1 MERET
6 KRRWGRGGGEEAQKW
21 ELGDLVLSWSVG
33 DILNEALYDN
43 QVEKIPEVFESIPKY
58 FESYAAPLLEE
69 TRAEL
74 CSSLESISQA
84 PHSQIRCIEAAEPSS
99 SKTSKPSYYIDV
111 DFWENES
118 TAAAAE
124 SYKARNGDV
133 FVLSSIKPEFA
144 DEFGRYGVTYC
155 VAMVTEVAMDEEYQ
169 KGFKVKAS
177 KSIDVEG
184 DLNKYNFAIFLANI
198 MSNIRIWRAIH
209 FDTGMNCNFSIINKV
224 LRPRNMVNGKCNI
237 CITRDEYL
245 FLENLM
251 SMNLN
256 QSQMDA
262 VKDAISTIQC
272 EHSNFVKL
280 IWGPPGTG
288 KTKTVAAILWAL
300 LHMQCRTLICAPTN
314 VAVLGVCSRLLQL
327 LKHFSAHDR
336 VNGSLCSLGDVL
348 LFGNR
353 DRMEIDDELC
363 DVFLDYRLD
372 QLVECFVPSSGWK
385 HSIASMISLLEDSSS
400 QYDMILATTKEES
413 ITFLEFIGKQFDAVA
428 LRLQSCLRNLWVHL
442 PRKCFS
448 RENSIN
454 MFALMDLLG
463 TFSQLLSNEDLT
475 DDDAKKVFW
484 KGELEAKY
492 TMDDSKSSHIRS
504 SARQA
509 LDEARVKCVRL
520 LKALQGTL
528 DFPHTA
534 DKSEIRDY
542 FLRNAIL
549 IFCTVSSSSRLH
561 HANIEPL
568 DVLVVDEAAQLKE
581 CESVIPLRLD
591 WLKHAILVGDE
602 CQLRAT
608 VKSQVCTEAG
618 FGKSLFERLVS
629 LGYDKNLLNIQYR
642 MHPAISFFPNARFY
656 EKKILDG
663 PNVKDS
669 NYNKNYQDFEFGP
682 YAFINIADGR
692 EELDGVRNSRKNMVE
707 VAAALHLVGVLFK
720 SWQTTQ
726 QKLSIG
732 VVSPY
737 SSQVNAIKDK
747 LGDKYN
753 SYSGFDVRV
762 KSIDGFQGEED
773 DVIILSTVRS
783 NNKGTIG
790 FLEDNQRTNVALT
803 RARTVEVPMSWDV
816 GRDIIRYKRISKC
829 GSELTEEDD
838 GNMETLNVMENSKVS
853 ESLLLMKFYALSSG
867 VAKHLLTARDGSE
880 LNVPFELTD
889 QEEEIIRFPQSSFI
903 LGRSG
908 TGKTTILTTKLV
920 QKEQRHFIASG
931 GLKSGKAVLSEAAV
945 DDVEQNEDVGSS
957 EGNFVRQIF
966 ITVSSKLCS
975 AIRSHICRLRSFATG
990 GDTSTTMNSL
1000 GLDDISDSLDDFL
1013 DIPDSFSELP
1023 QKHYPLVITF
1033 RKFLKMLDGTMR
1045 ISFFDKYCS
1054 EWGVSS
1060 SERGVS
1066 KSLALQTF
1074 IQSKEVDYEKFAGS
1088 YWTHFDADMTKK
1100 LDPSTVFT
1108 QIISHIK
1115 GGSEAG
1121 KFQEAKLERE
1131 EYIMLSNKRFST
1143 LGSKTR
1149 EIIYDIFID
1158 YENKK
1163 RMAGEFDLSDVV
1175 NHLHKQ
1181 LSCDGFTGDKLDFVY
1196 IDEVQDLT
1204 MRQLALLRYVCMNF
1218 EEGFTFAG
1226 DTAQTIAR
1234 GIDFRF
1240 EDIRSLFYTEFL
1252 SRSEILNQDSKK
1264 KEFTM
1269 ADMFQL
1275 NQNFRT
1281 HFGVLKL
1288 AQSIMDLLY
1297 YFFPVCVDKLSPETS
1312 LIYGEA
1318 PVLLESSNDEN
1329 AIVTIFGESRNT
1341 TGSSSGFGAEQ
1352 VILVR
1357 DDCAKRQILEFVG
1370 EQALVLTIVEC
1381 KGLEFQAMQT
1391 ASSAEDWK
1399 LRGIKL
1405 FHEGHFEMATMCF
1418 EKAGDEFRE
1427 KWARAAG
1434 LVLTAEQVISTNQEM
1449 GEAALLKAA
1458 ELYEII
1464 GKPEKAATC
1473 YIKLKDYMKAG
1484 TIYMEKCGKSRL
1496 EDAGDCFAKAECWT
1510 LAADVYSQA
1519 KCFLKCISIC
1529 SKGQLFDSG
1538 LQYLERWKEESFV
1551 DKQNYKD
1558 FDEVRF
1564 TYLENCAIHYYERGE
1579 KERMMASVKAFQSM
1593 DRIRSFLTSK
1603 NLLEELL
1610 KVEIEMGN
1618 FLEAAK
1624 ICRRKGDI
1632 LQEAEMLEK
1641 AGLFEKAVRLILF
1654 HVVINSLWIS
1664 GSDGWPLKKFTGK
1677 EELLNRAKTFA
1688 QKVSDSFYSS
1698 VCSEAEMLGDMPKTL
1713 LNMSKHLIE
1722 AQKCQNIRLEFFT
1735 ARAILDVLLRSE
1747 TSEYF
1752 FDSEVVLDVEK
1763 HANEM
1768 MSQNRFSAETLVHI
1782 WNLWKAI
1789 VLEVLNH
1796 LDKTES
1802 LDKKECIMYEELC
1815 LEYLGVRKDDNDI
1828 SYVVL
1833 NKDASWVQNTGKVSL
1848 YKDRNH
1854 VVMNAHHYASSAR
1867 NYWTMELCS
1876 VGITVLEKL
1885 ESMICFPP
1893 RNLISQFSR
1902 GKVVLCI
1909 YEVAKFL
1916 KGFESSP
1923 SKLAEKVCRFFC
1935 LSLESFWNIVFP
1947 YDWKDRTTEDMLH
1960 IHEYRTAENLLD
1972 DLLDQNLKPVN
1983 GNLTHGQ
1990 IGRVV
1995 MLILLTGR
2003 LADDSFNIIKGCLN
2017 KMSEWREFLE
2027 QLKIFLDHGSSKIL
2041 LISLFKKA
2049 LEAAFKADWIHELD
2063 YIAPHCFMYL
2073 LECLMFL
2080 ALSCQESRWEVFCTK
2095 SLLIGMLRCHG
2106 CRGYIDSCLI
2116 PVPNMQLDTPVN
2128 IPLAFTA
2135 MITKSLLSSTHEIR
2149 QWIQKSSLPS
2159 GSYRPMIL
2167 QLVTILYLTYL
2178 NTGIDTHEFATLLLY
2193 NNLLGDLPRAF
2204 SEKLRHVI
2212 YSRTQNYSRFL
2223 SAFADALETIGN
2235 PLVGSR
2241 PCLCNAIPEDLGN
2254 VKDKESSQDSSNM
2267 SSSCSPSTGI
2277 ERNKTGNQQ
2286 TSLEK
2291 SEGYQ
2296 CGNVEESAVDT
2307 VKFLETVISQLKEE
2321 RTQEDFG
2328 EHLVQEMMSVCDEFR
2343 QLTGRNE
2350 GEDLN
2355 ARWQDWRCKLQ
2366 QVMNSLTV
2374 KKGISKEAFEST
2386 VHSCDN
2392 TPEGESAPD
2401 DKEAEVEAVTVC
2413 STTEQRKEQHTE
2425 RESKKGRKKA
2435 KGKGKN
2441 KGKKH

>member
-1 MERET
+1 
-6 KRRWGRGGGEEAQKW
+6 
-21 ELGDLVLSWSVG
+21 
-33 DILNEALYDN
+33 
-43 QVEKIPEVFESIPKY
+43 
-58 FESYAAPLLEE
+58 
-69 TRAEL
+69 
-74 CSSLESISQA
+74 
-84 PHSQIRCIEAAEPSS
+84 
-99 SKTSKPSYYIDV
+99 
-111 DFWENES
+111 
-118 TAAAAE
+118 
-124 SYKARNGDV
+124 
-133 FVLSSIKPEFA
+133 
-144 DEFGRYGVTYC
+144 
-155 VAMVTEVAMDEEYQ
+155 
-169 KGFKVKAS
+169 
-177 KSIDVEG
+177 
-184 DLNKYNFAIFLANI
+184 
-198 MSNIRIWRAIH
+198 
-209 FDTGMNCNFSIINKV
+209 
-224 LRPRNMVNGKCNI
+224 
-237 CITRDEYL
+237 
-245 FLENLM
+245 
-251 SMNLN
+251 
-256 QSQMDA
+256 
-262 VKDAISTIQC
+262 
-272 EHSNFVKL
+272 
-280 IWGPPGTG
+280 
-288 KTKTVAAILWAL
+288 
-300 LHMQCRTLICAPTN
+300 
-314 VAVLGVCSRLLQL
+314 
-327 LKHFSAHDR
+327 
-336 VNGSLCSLGDVL
+336 
-348 LFGNR
+348 
-353 DRMEIDDELC
+353 
-363 DVFLDYRLD
+363 
-372 QLVECFVPSSGWK
+372 
-385 HSIASMISLLEDSSS
+385 
-400 QYDMILATTKEES
+400 
-413 ITFLEFIGKQFDAVA
+413 
-428 LRLQSCLRNLWVHL
+428 
-442 PRKCFS
+442 
-448 RENSIN
+448 
-454 MFALMDLLG
+454 
-463 TFSQLLSNEDLT
+463 
-475 DDDAKKVFW
+475 
-484 KGELEAKY
+484 
-492 TMDDSKSSHIRS
+492 
-504 SARQA
+504 
-509 LDEARVKCVRL
+509 
-520 LKALQGTL
+520 
-528 DFPHTA
+528 
-534 DKSEIRDY
+534 
-542 FLRNAIL
+542 
-549 IFCTVSSSSRLH
+549 
-561 HANIEPL
+561 
-568 DVLVVDEAAQLKE
+568 
-581 CESVIPLRLD
+581 
-591 WLKHAILVGDE
+591 
-602 CQLRAT
+602 
-608 VKSQVCTEAG
+608 
-618 FGKSLFERLVS
+618 
-629 LGYDKNLLNIQYR
+629 
-642 MHPAISFFPNARFY
+642 
-656 EKKILDG
+656 
-663 PNVKDS
+663 
-669 NYNKNYQDFEFGP
+669 
-682 YAFINIADGR
+682 
-692 EELDGVRNSRKNMVE
+692 
-707 VAAALHLVGVLFK
+707 
-720 SWQTTQ
+720 
-726 QKLSIG
+726 
-732 VVSPY
+732 
-737 SSQVNAIKDK
+737 
-747 LGDKYN
+747 
-753 SYSGFDVRV
+753 
-762 KSIDGFQGEED
+762 
-773 DVIILSTVRS
+773 
-783 NNKGTIG
+783 
-790 FLEDNQRTNVALT
+790 
-803 RARTVEVPMSWDV
+803 
-816 GRDIIRYKRISKC
+816 
-829 GSELTEEDD
+829 
-838 GNMETLNVMENSKVS
+838 
-853 ESLLLMKFYALSSG
+853 
-867 VAKHLLTARDGSE
+867 
-880 LNVPFELTD
+880 
-889 QEEEIIRFPQSSFI
+889 
-903 LGRSG
+903 
-908 TGKTTILTTKLV
+908 
-920 QKEQRHFIASG
+920 
-931 GLKSGKAVLSEAAV
+931 
-945 DDVEQNEDVGSS
+945 
-957 EGNFVRQIF
+957 
-966 ITVSSKLCS
+966 
-975 AIRSHICRLRSFATG
+975 
-990 GDTSTTMNSL
+990 
-1000 GLDDISDSLDDFL
+1000 
-1013 DIPDSFSELP
+1013 
-1023 QKHYPLVITF
+1023 
-1033 RKFLKMLDGTMR
+1033 
-1045 ISFFDKYCS
+1045 
-1054 EWGVSS
+1054 
-1060 SERGVS
+1060 
-1066 KSLALQTF
+1066 
-1074 IQSKEVDYEKFAGS
+1074 
-1088 YWTHFDADMTKK
+1088 
-1100 LDPSTVFT
+1100 
-1108 QIISHIK
+1108 
-1115 GGSEAG
+1115 
-1121 KFQEAKLERE
+1121 
-1131 EYIMLSNKRFST
+1131 
-1143 LGSKTR
+1143 
-1149 EIIYDIFID
+1149 
-1158 YENKK
+1158 
-1163 RMAGEFDLSDVV
+1163 
-1175 NHLHKQ
+1175 
-1181 LSCDGFTGDKLDFVY
+1181 
-1196 IDEVQDLT
+1196 
-1204 MRQLALLRYVCMNF
+1204 
-1218 EEGFTFAG
+1218 
-1226 DTAQTIAR
+1226 
-1234 GIDFRF
+1234 
-1240 EDIRSLFYTEFL
+1240 
-1252 SRSEILNQDSKK
+1252 
-1264 KEFTM
+1264 
-1269 ADMFQL
+1269 
-1275 NQNFRT
+1275 
-1281 HFGVLKL
+1281 
-1288 AQSIMDLLY
+1288 
-1297 YFFPVCVDKLSPETS
+1297 
-1312 LIYGEA
+1312 
-1318 PVLLESSNDEN
+1318 
-1329 AIVTIFGESRNT
+1329 
-1341 TGSSSGFGAEQ
+1341 
-1352 VILVR
+1352 
-1357 DDCAKRQILEFVG
+1357 
-1370 EQALVLTIVEC
+1370 
-1381 KGLEFQAMQT
+1381 
-1391 ASSAEDWK
+1391 
-1399 LRGIKL
+1399 
-1405 FHEGHFEMATMCF
+1405 
-1418 EKAGDEFRE
+1418 
-1427 KWARAAG
+1427 
-1434 LVLTAEQVISTNQEM
+1434 
-1449 GEAALLKAA
+1449 
-1458 ELYEII
+1458 
-1464 GKPEKAATC
+1464 
-1473 YIKLKDYMKAG
+1473 
-1484 TIYMEKCGKSRL
+1484 MEKCGKSRL
-1496 EDAGDCFAKAECWT
+1496 EDAGDCFAKAECWS
-1510 LAADVYSQA
+1510 LAADLYSQA

-1579 KERMMASVKAFQSM
+1579 KERMMVSVKAFQSM

-1688 QKVSDSFYSS
+1688 RKVSDSFYSS
-1698 VCSEAEMLGDMPKTL
+1698 VCSEVEVLGDMPKTL

-1747 TSEYF
+1747 TSKYF

-1802 LDKKECIMYEELC
+1802 LDKKEFIMYEELC

-1828 SYVVL
+1828 FYVVL

-1867 NYWTMELCS
+1867 NYWTIELCS
-1876 VGITVLEKL
+1876 VGMTVLEKL

-1923 SKLAEKVCRFFC
+1923 SKLAEKVCRFFH

-2003 LADDSFNIIKGCLN
+2003 LTDDSFNIIKGCLN

-2041 LISLFKKA
+2041 LISSFKKA

-2235 PLVGSR
+2235 PLVVISSTGRSST
-2241 PCLCNAIPEDLGN
+2241 LSKLNAVFISPEQIRDPDRVCAMLFLKILGN

-2267 SSSCSPSTGI
+2267 RSSCSPSTGI
-2277 ERNKTGNQQ
+2277 ERNKSGNQQ

-2291 SEGYQ
+2291 SEGHQ
-2296 CGNVEESAVDT
+2296 RGNVEESAVDT